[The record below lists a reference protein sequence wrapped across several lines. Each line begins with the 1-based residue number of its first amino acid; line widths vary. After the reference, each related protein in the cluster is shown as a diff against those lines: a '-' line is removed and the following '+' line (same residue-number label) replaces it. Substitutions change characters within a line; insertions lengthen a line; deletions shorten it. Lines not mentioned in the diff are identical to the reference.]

1 MQGTEGNSSAGSW
14 CVICAIENSTK
25 SSKCN
30 DRGCP
35 HTASALASTDSA
47 AEQRIHAKNNSPLAR
62 RNDGGE
68 KFMKNANFEI
78 MNALV
83 VPCA

>member
-1 MQGTEGNSSAGSW
+1 MIAAALTSA
-14 CVICAIENSTK
+14 
-25 SSKCN
+25 
-30 DRGCP
+30 
-35 HTASALASTDSA
+35 DSA

-62 RNDGGE
+62 RNHGGE